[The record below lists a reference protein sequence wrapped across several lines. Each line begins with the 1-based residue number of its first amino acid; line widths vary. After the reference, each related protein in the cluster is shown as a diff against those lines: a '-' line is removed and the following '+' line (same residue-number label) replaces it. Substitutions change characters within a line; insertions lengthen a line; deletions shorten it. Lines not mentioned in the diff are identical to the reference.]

1 VERFDGHKVFFSI
14 TKEDA
19 QNYRKDWILHKSL
32 FFLICDFMT
41 LGRGPLQKILINWT
55 RSILSLRI
63 IFLTLSFHEICG

>member
-32 FFLICDFMT
+32 FFLVCNF
-41 LGRGPLQKILINWT
+41 RK
-55 RSILSLRI
+55 RSITKN
-63 IFLTLSFHEICG
+63 FD